1 MTASVAEARIRAKTE
16 RQMRMYWPTG
26 RIVHELQCGQGEHR
40 LDLACITEDRL
51 VLAEIKSER
60 DVLKRAEK
68 QLGKA
73 LTVASEVWLVVAEE
87 HVEPVKTAGRHWR
100 RHAQLW
106 DDAEARDEGRFFYGV
121 KLWTEPSKEPSG
133 YLVSTFNGREGASG
147 QFETTPSPH
156 ALFDLLWAEEM
167 RAAIGAFF
175 GGATLPGAEKGL
187 SRWQMT
193 RIAVEHMSGREIR
206 RAVCRGLRA
215 RQFARADAPI
225 PWEVADA
232 A

>member
-1 MTASVAEARIRAKTE
+1 MTGSVAEERIRDKVV

-40 LDLACITEDRL
+40 LDVGCITADRI

-60 DVLKRAEK
+60 DVLKRAEA

-73 LTVASEVWLVVAEE
+73 LTCATEVWLVVAAE
-87 HVEPVKTAGRHWR
+87 HVEAVKAASKRWR
-100 RHAQLW
+100 RSFQPW
-106 DDAEARDEGRFFYGV
+106 DDQAVGDEPRFFYGV
-121 KLWTEPSKEPSG
+121 KLWTERDKDPSSYLAPTFTNEDAVSG
-133 YLVSTFNGREGASG
+133 R
-147 QFETTPSPH
+147 FETAPSP
-156 ALFDLLWAEEM
+156 ASVFDLLWAAEM
-167 RAAIGAFF
+167 RAVISDYF
-175 GGATLPGAEKGL
+175 GGATLPGAEQAL
-187 SRWQMT
+187 ARDRMI
-193 RIAVEHMSGREIR
+193 RLAVEHMSGREIR

-215 RQFARADAPI
+215 RHFPRADAPI